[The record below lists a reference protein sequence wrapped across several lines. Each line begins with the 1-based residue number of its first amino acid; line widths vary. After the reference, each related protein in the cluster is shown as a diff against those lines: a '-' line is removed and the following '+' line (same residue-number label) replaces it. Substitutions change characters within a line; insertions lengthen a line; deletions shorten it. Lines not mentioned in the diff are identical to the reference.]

1 VGEIRSRQECD
12 GLGGIRS
19 RHECEEKGVSY
30 CIRKI

>member
-1 VGEIRSRQECD
+1 MGEIRSRQECD